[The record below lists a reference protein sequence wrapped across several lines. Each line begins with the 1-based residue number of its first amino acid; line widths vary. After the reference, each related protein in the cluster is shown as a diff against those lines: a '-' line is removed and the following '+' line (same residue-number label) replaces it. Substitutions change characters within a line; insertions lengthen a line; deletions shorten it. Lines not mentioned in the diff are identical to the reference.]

1 MKIVH
6 IANFYG
12 PKSGGIRTTL
22 HELGSGYIARGH
34 EFTYIVPGNGF
45 FCEDTLHGKKITVP
59 SIVLPFSGGYR
70 IIRNNQDIK
79 KLIITLKPDALE
91 VSDRF
96 TLSKVGLWAKKRG
109 IHTVVFSHET
119 LSGLVKSF
127 FKLELKWFVNWHNT
141 RLASRFHNVI
151 ATTEFASREFRE
163 IETKNLTHVPL
174 GVDLQNFS
182 PYRRNQ
188 TLRTELLKGA
198 DVLILHCGRMSKEK
212 NPQNSILALKE
223 LLDSGVN
230 ARLIFVGMGPMF
242 KGLKALSKDLPVSFM
257 GYIVDRKMLAEII
270 ASADVSIAPGPIE
283 TFCLAALES
292 LASGTPVVASST
304 SAVGEFLL
312 LNTPEPVGA
321 VAENNPKSFAK
332 AIQTVL
338 AYNAADRGMPI
349 RCQHQAENYPWSSTL
364 MMMLRLHGAGREVS
378 ANHKRLRAA

>member
-45 FCEDTLHGKKITVP
+45 FCEETLHGKKITVP

-96 TLSKVGLWAKKRG
+96 TLSKVGLWANKRG

-127 FKLELKWFVNWHNT
+127 LRLELKWFVNWHNT

-163 IETKNLTHVPL
+163 IETKNLMHVPL

-182 PYRRNQ
+182 PYRRNEA
-188 TLRTELLKGA
+188 LRSELLKGA

-242 KGLKALSKDLPVSFM
+242 KSLKALSKDLPVSFM

-321 VAENNPKSFAK
+321 VAENNPNSFAK

>member
-45 FCEDTLHGKKITVP
+45 FCEETLHGKKITVP

-127 FKLELKWFVNWHNT
+127 FKIELKWFVNWHNT

-182 PYRRNQ
+182 PYRRTQ
-188 TLRTELLKGA
+188 TLRAELLKGA

-242 KGLKALSKDLPVSFM
+242 KSLKALSKDLPVSFM
-257 GYIVDRKMLAEII
+257 GYIVDRKILAEII

>member
-45 FCEDTLHGKKITVP
+45 FCEETLHGKKITVP
-59 SIVLPFSGGYR
+59 SIILPFSGGYR

-127 FKLELKWFVNWHNT
+127 LKIELKAFVNWHNT

-151 ATTEFASREFRE
+151 ATTAFASKEFRE
-163 IETKNLTHVPL
+163 INTKNLTHVPL
-174 GVDLQNFS
+174 GVDLNNFS
-182 PYRRNQ
+182 PDRRNE

-198 DVLILHCGRMSKEK
+198 DVLLLHCGRMSKEK

-223 LLDSGVN
+223 LLAAGVN
-230 ARLIFVGMGPMF
+230 ARLIYVGMGPMF
-242 KGLKALSKDLPVSFM
+242 KSLKATAKDLPVTFM
-257 GYIVDRKMLAEII
+257 GYIVDRDMLAEII

-312 LNTPEPVGA
+312 LDSPEPVGA
-321 VAENNPKSFAK
+321 VAQNNPQAFAE
-332 AIQTVL
+332 AIKKVL
-338 AYNAADRGMPI
+338 SYREADSTLST
-349 RCQHQAENYPWSSTL
+349 RCHHQAENYPWSSTL
-364 MMMLRLHGAGREVS
+364 MMMLRLHGAGKEVTS
-378 ANHKRLRAA
+378 INRKLKVA

>member
-45 FCEDTLHGKKITVP
+45 FCEETLHGKKITVP

-70 IIRNNQDIK
+70 IIRNNRDIK
-79 KLIITLKPDALE
+79 KLLIMLKPNALE

-96 TLSKVGLWAKKRG
+96 TLSNVGLWAKKRG

-119 LSGLVKSF
+119 LSVLFKSF
-127 FKLELKWFVNWHNT
+127 FKIDFKRFVNWHNE
-141 RLASRFHNVI
+141 RLASRFDNVI
-151 ATTEFASREFRE
+151 ATTEFAAREFHE
-163 IETKNLTHVPL
+163 IGTKNLAHVPL

-182 PYRRNQ
+182 PYRRNEE
-188 TLRTELLKGA
+188 LRTELLKGA
-198 DVLILHCGRMSKEK
+198 DVLLLHCGRMSKEK

-223 LLDSGVN
+223 LLAAGVN
-230 ARLIFVGMGPMF
+230 ARLVYVGMGPMF
-242 KGLKALSKDLPVSFM
+242 KSLKETAKELPVTFM

-292 LASGTPVVASST
+292 LASGTPVVASKT

-312 LNTPEPVGA
+312 LGSSEPVGA
-321 VAENNPKSFAK
+321 VAENNPKSFAQ

-338 AYNAADRGMPI
+338 AFSAADKAMPI
-349 RCQHQAENYPWSSTL
+349 RCQHQAENFPWSSTL
-364 MMMLRLHGAGREVS
+364 MMMLRLHGAGHEAS
-378 ANHKRLRAA
+378 ANQKRLRAA

>member
-1 MKIVH
+1 MRIVH
-6 IANFYG
+6 VANFYG

-45 FCEDTLHGKKITVP
+45 FCEENSYGKKITVP
-59 SIVLPFSGGYR
+59 SVVLPFSGGYR
-70 IIRNNQDIK
+70 IIRNNRDIK
-79 KLIITLKPDALE
+79 KLLIMLKPDALE

-119 LSGLVKSF
+119 LSGLTKSF
-127 FKLELKWFVNWHNT
+127 FKVELKWFVNWHNA
-141 RLASRFHNVI
+141 RLATRFHNVI
-151 ATTEFASREFRE
+151 ATTDFAAREFRE
-163 IETKNLTHVPL
+163 IETKNLAHVPL
-174 GVDLQNFS
+174 GVDLENFS
-182 PYRRNQ
+182 PYKRNEA
-188 TLRTELLKGA
+188 LRTELLKGA
-198 DVLILHCGRMSKEK
+198 DILLLHCGRMSKEK

-223 LLDSGVN
+223 LLASGVN
-230 ARLIFVGMGPMF
+230 ARLVFVGMGPMF
-242 KGLKALSKDLPVSFM
+242 KSLKAISKDLPVTFM

-312 LNTPEPVGA
+312 LNSNEPVGA
-321 VAENNPKSFAK
+321 VAENDPKSFAK

-338 AYNAADRGMPI
+338 GYNAADRAMPI

-378 ANHKRLRAA
+378 AIHKRLRAA

>member
-1 MKIVH
+1 MRIVH

-34 EFTYIVPGNGF
+34 EFTFIVPGNGF
-45 FCEDTLHGKKITVP
+45 FCEETLHGKKITVP

-70 IIRNNQDIK
+70 IIRNNHDIK
-79 KLIITLKPDALE
+79 KLLITLKPDALE

-127 FKLELKWFVNWHNT
+127 FKLDLKRFVNWHNA

-151 ATTEFASREFRE
+151 ATTEFASREFHD
-163 IETKNLTHVPL
+163 IDTKNLSHVPL

-182 PYRRNQ
+182 PYRRNEA
-188 TLRTELLKGA
+188 LRTELLKGA
-198 DVLILHCGRMSKEK
+198 EVLILHCGRMSKEK

-223 LLDSGVN
+223 LLEAGVN

-242 KGLKALSKDLPVSFM
+242 KHLKALSKDLPITFM

-312 LNTPEPVGA
+312 LNSKEPVGA
-321 VAENNPKSFAK
+321 VAENNPKSFAQ
-332 AIQTVL
+332 AIQRVL
-338 AYNAADRGMPI
+338 AYSAADRAMPI

-364 MMMLRLHGAGREVS
+364 MMMLRLHGVGHEVS
-378 ANHKRLRAA
+378 ANHKGLRAA

>member
-22 HELGSGYIARGH
+22 HELGSGYMARGH

-45 FCEDTLHGKKITVP
+45 FCEENLYGKKITVP
-59 SIVLPFSGGYR
+59 SIVLPFSGGYK
-70 IIRNNQDIK
+70 IIRNNRDIK
-79 KLIITLKPDALE
+79 KLLITLKPDALE

-119 LSGLVKSF
+119 LSGLAKSF
-127 FKLELKWFVNWHNT
+127 FKLELKSIVNWHNK

-151 ATTEFASREFRE
+151 TTTEFASREFRE
-163 IETKNLTHVPL
+163 IEIKNLTHVPL
-174 GVDLQNFS
+174 GVDLENFS
-182 PYRRNQ
+182 PYKRNEA
-188 TLRTELLKGA
+188 LRLELLKGS
-198 DVLILHCGRMSKEK
+198 DVLLLHCGRMSAEK

-223 LLDSGVN
+223 LLALGVN

-242 KGLKALSKDLPVSFM
+242 KKLKSISEGLPVTFM

-312 LNTPEPVGA
+312 LNSAEPVGA
-321 VAENNPKSFAK
+321 VAENSPKSFAK
-332 AIQTVL
+332 AIQNVL
-338 AYNAADRGMPI
+338 ARSAVDKALPI
-349 RCQHQAENYPWSSTL
+349 RCQHQAENYPWSATL
-364 MMMLRLHGAGREVS
+364 MMMLRLHGAGREISV
-378 ANHKRLRAA
+378 NQKRLKAA

>member
-1 MKIVH
+1 MKILH

-22 HELGSGYIARGH
+22 HELGSGYLARGN

-45 FCEDTLHGKKITVP
+45 FCEETTHGKKITVP

-70 IIRNNQDIK
+70 IIRNNRDIK

-119 LSGLVKSF
+119 LSGLVRSF
-127 FKLELKWFVNWHNT
+127 FRLKLKWFVNWHNT
-141 RLASRFHNVI
+141 RLASRFNYVI

-163 IETKNLTHVPL
+163 IQTKNLTLVPL
-174 GVDLQNFS
+174 GVDLQNFT
-182 PYRRNQ
+182 PYARNKA
-188 TLRTELLKGA
+188 LRAELLKGA

-223 LLDSGVN
+223 LIDSGVN

-242 KGLKALSKDLPVSFM
+242 KNLKALSKDLPVSFM

-270 ASADVSIAPGPIE
+270 ASADISIAPGPIE

-292 LASGTPVVASST
+292 LASGTPVVASNT

-338 AYNAADRGMPI
+338 AYNAADREMPI
-349 RCQHQAENYPWSSTL
+349 RCKHQAENYPWSSTL
-364 MMMLRLHGAGREVS
+364 MMMLRLHGAGHEVS
-378 ANHKRLRAA
+378 ANHKRLKAA